1 MEKRKF
7 ENSKIFINKIFK
19 MCFWQMSPKVRLP
32 PLEKWIFFNLWKALD
47 LPQVM
52 LWDPE
57 LKLRFG
63 EISFKR
69 HFWDFCPKNALII
82 TYGQTWPKYSLGNAN
97 SPKKISA
104 RSDHFWA
111 KNMPQHA
118 HRCSKNFLHF
128 EFLFTYVRY
137 WLIPIGYSVPL
148 KMRRK
153 KFFH

>member
-1 MEKRKF
+1 MLPC
-7 ENSKIFINKIFK
+7 ENQPYRSTNRILGFLGFL
-19 MCFWQMSPKVRLP
+19 SP
-32 PLEKWIFFNLWKALD
+32 
-47 LPQVM
+47 
-52 LWDPE
+52 
-57 LKLRFG
+57 
-63 EISFKR
+63 
-69 HFWDFCPKNALII
+69 NALII

-153 KFFH
+153 KFSVKTGCHPNIIYLWVTRCHIFFFSHLSLIGAEWHPLVHTMEERDMSFYSAAR